1 MRILFCNYEYP
12 PLGGGGGVATSLIAN
27 ELAKRH
33 EVTVLTTQAQGLPSK
48 QAFDRVQII
57 RVPVI
62 FRKHKTVANLLSMMT
77 FIPMAVNTGK
87 RLFIDNGYDLI
98 NTHFVLPTGPVG
110 DYLARF
116 AAVPNVLTLHG
127 GDLYDPSK
135 FVSPHRNLL
144 LRSWISRLLRR
155 ADAVVGNSSDTLEN
169 MRCYYTPEIEGIR
182 IALGIKDN
190 GFDHVPR
197 IRYGFSDDELLMVTI
212 GRLIA
217 RKSIIQLIEVVQ
229 ALKGDKIRLLIL
241 GDGPQERSLKH
252 ICAKKHLRDK
262 IIFFGFLDESEKFKI
277 LRICDLFVSTSQHE
291 GFGLAFLE
299 AMQSGLPIV
308 CYDKGGQN
316 DFLKDQETGY
326 LVRLNDIN
334 QFTSRCEILIN
345 NRELRE
351 RIGEAN
357 RVRARE
363 FHIDRCAALYEDVFA
378 ATLSRFGNKRSHNAN
393 ANPMRRHSK
402 DASHE

>member
-1 MRILFCNYEYP
+1 MKILFCNYEYP

-33 EVTVLTTQAQGLPSK
+33 EVSVLTSQSQGLPSK
-48 QAFDRVQII
+48 QAIDRVQII

-77 FIPMAVNTGK
+77 FIPMAVKTGK
-87 RLFIDNGYDLI
+87 RLFRDNDYDLI

-116 AAVPNVLTLHG
+116 AGVPNVLTLHG

-135 FVSPHRNLL
+135 FISPHRNPLL
-144 LRSWISRLLRR
+144 QSWISRLLRR
-155 ADAVVGNSSDTLEN
+155 ADAVVGNSNDTLEN
-169 MRCYYTPEIEGIR
+169 MRYYYTPEIEGIR

-190 GFDHVPR
+190 SVDHVPR
-197 IRYGFSDDELLMVTI
+197 IRYGFSDDEVLMVTI

-217 RKSIIQLIEVVQ
+217 RKSIVQLVEVVQ

-241 GDGPQERSLKH
+241 GDGPEERSLKQ
-252 ICAKKHLRDK
+252 ICAKGHLGDK
-262 IIFFGFLDESEKFKI
+262 VIFFGFLDEPEKFKI
-277 LRICDLFVSTSQHE
+277 LSICDLFVSTSQHE

-299 AMQSGLPIV
+299 AMQGGLPIV
-308 CYDKGGQN
+308 CYDNGGQN

-326 LVRLNDIN
+326 LVKLNDIN
-334 QFTSRCEILIN
+334 QFTTRCEILIN

-363 FHIDRCAALYEDVFA
+363 FHIDRCAALYEAVFT
-378 ATLSRFGNKRSHNAN
+378 ATLSTFGSKRNHYPNAN
-393 ANPMRRHSK
+393 AMRRDLK
-402 DASHE
+402 DTNHE